1 MELTFDVESMRHLA
15 IVSDSTQQRATGFG
29 TDSQTYHDVGT
40 RLESHRSVMPSVGC
54 LTERGLVRLDDRWG
68 EISPVSTDAA

>member
-40 RLESHRSVMPSVGC
+40 RLESHRFGDAVCWVPHRKGIGPARRPLGRN
-54 LTERGLVRLDDRWG
+54 LTGHLD
-68 EISPVSTDAA
+68 